1 MIINVD
7 DLINTI
13 YRGYLDARRCLSL
26 HRNRSTVYCAMANA
40 EPQAKRQLLA
50 AGARPATASGS
61 GQGTL
66 LSLGARAPA
75 PGASRE
81 ARMAGLYD
89 LQEVIGKV
97 IDL

>member
-1 MIINVD
+1 MA
-7 DLINTI
+7 
-13 YRGYLDARRCLSL
+13 DADR
-26 HRNRSTVYCAMANA
+26 
-40 EPQAKRQLLA
+40 EPQAKRPLLA
-50 AGARPATASGS
+50 AGARPAGPSGG

-75 PGASRE
+75 PGATRE

-97 IDL
+97 RAFSQHF

>member
-1 MIINVD
+1 
-7 DLINTI
+7 
-13 YRGYLDARRCLSL
+13 
-26 HRNRSTVYCAMANA
+26 MADTDR
-40 EPQAKRQLLA
+40 EPQTKRPLLA
-50 AGARPATASGS
+50 AGARPDWPSGG

-75 PGASRE
+75 PGAPRE

-97 IDL
+97 RALITRPLCL